1 MFEDSTFESTGSI
14 HTRSTGW
21 MLATF
26 TLNGS
31 MLLALILIPLLHP
44 AALPRQALAYLLSA
58 PAPLPPPTPPPTQQA
73 APIRTEMPEN
83 PFQAPRTI
91 PRTILV
97 SLTPEPVLSS
107 SIPGLNE
114 LGSAPNLGEAFRGS
128 SSRPTVHPESRGPVR
143 VPSSIVSGLL
153 VRKILPVYPPIA
165 RNARVEG
172 TVILQASISKA
183 GIIENLRVAGG
194 PAMLQQAALD
204 AVKQWVYRPY
214 LLNGEP
220 VDVETTVN
228 VVFTLGR

>member
-14 HTRSTGW
+14 HTGSKGW

-44 AALPRQALAYLLSA
+44 AALPRQALAYLLAA
-58 PAPLPPPTPPPTQQA
+58 PAPLPPPVAPLTQQA
-73 APIRTEMPEN
+73 APIRSEMPEN

-97 SLTPEPVLSS
+97 PLTPEPALGS
-107 SIPGLNE
+107 SIPVLNE
-114 LGSAPNLGEAFRGS
+114 LGSAANLDEAFRGS
-128 SSRPTVHPESRGPVR
+128 SRPVVHVASRGPVR

-172 TVILQASISKA
+172 TVVLQASISKL
-183 GIIENLRVAGG
+183 GTIENLRVAGG
-194 PAMLQQAALD
+194 PAMLQEAALD